1 MKKFLLLII
10 IVFSLTAC
18 TEDGNSNCPGCDDY
32 IPTQPDPVITIPTKE
47 YKLEFSGHGSPEQG
61 VYLFTY
67 LDGSQNMT
75 SLFIS
80 ADILKS
86 QTLSAHNK
94 IGFKLIS
101 TDGGQVLIDTVK
113 ITDVESNQVLLEEHN
128 LQITFSKTFMYTIA
142 NDTYTIQ

>member
-1 MKKFLLLII
+1 MAI
-10 IVFSLTAC
+10 SLAGC
-18 TEDGNSNCPGCDDY
+18 VEDADNVPCWGCGSETE
-32 IPTQPDPVITIPTKE
+32 QPAPAIPTKQ

-67 LDGSQNMT
+67 SDGTQNMA

-80 ADILKS
+80 DDIFKT
-86 QTLSAHNK
+86 QTLSAHTK

-113 ITDVESNQVLLEEHN
+113 ITDIESNQVLFEGNN
-128 LQITFSKTFMYTIA
+128 LQITFSKTFMYTIST
-142 NDTYTIQ
+142 NSYTITN